1 MFKSMWWSHI
11 PNLELIPVIVGAEP
25 DPTEDEKK
33 LENQDGTGGAG
44 GSQQQG
50 DPNDGGGDDRDPQKK
65 ISALTEEKDRFW
77 TKAQEAERKLQE
89 TADELEELRKFKQTA
104 DDAKL
109 TTDEKTARELETLN
123 KTVEDQNAVIEGLKE
138 SARKLVLNNAFLG
151 QTEVK
156 FHNAERALALADL
169 SEVEIIEGKDGIPV
183 LKDPNKL
190 TAAIKALA
198 ASDSYLVDT
207 SSEKAPLWDGKTGDK
222 PLQKKAP
229 ADAAKKDK
237 LLKDYP
243 ALRR

>member
-25 DPTEDEKK
+25 DPNEDEKQK

-44 GSQQQG
+44 GSQV
-50 DPNDGGGDDRDPQKK
+50 DPNAELDPQKK
-65 ISALTEEKDRFW
+65 IDALTEEKDRHW
-77 TKAQEAERKLQE
+77 TKAQEAERALQE
-89 TADELEELRKFKQTA
+89 AADELEELRKFKQSA

-109 TTDEKTARELETLN
+109 TDDERVAKEVELLN
-123 KTVEDQNAVIEGLKE
+123 KTVAEKDVVIEGLKE

-222 PLQKKAP
+222 PLPKKLP
-229 ADAAKKDK
+229 GDASKKDK

>member
-1 MFKSMWWSHI
+1 MSKSMWWSHI
-11 PNLELIPVIVGAEP
+11 PNIDLLPVLVGSEP
-25 DPTEDEKK
+25 DPDEKK
-33 LENQDGTGGAG
+33 TENEDGTGGAG
-44 GSQQQG
+44 GSHV
-50 DPNDGGGDDRDPQKK
+50 DPKPGEELDPQKK
-65 ISALTEEKDRFW
+65 IDALTEEKDRHW

-89 TADELEELRKFKQTA
+89 TADELEELRKLKKSV

-109 TTDEKTARELETLN
+109 TDEQKVSQEIETLN
-123 KTVEDQNAVIEGLKE
+123 KTVEDQQAVIDGLKE

-169 SEVEIIEGKDGIPV
+169 TGVEIIEGKDGIPV

-198 ASDSYLVDT
+198 ESDAYLVDT
-207 SSEKAPLWDGKTGDK
+207 SSEKAPVWDGKTGDK
-222 PLQKKAP
+222 PLPKQVP
-229 ADAAKKDK
+229 GGAAKRDK